1 MSIQNHFLSLLLL
14 LDFLRLKIAS
24 GKGLCQP
31 YSCLNGGIC
40 VEEETNFHC
49 NCLLR
54 FKGRYC
60 QTRSSVCTEETCL
73 NNGQC
78 VENAGNFHCNCPE
91 GFEGRQCEQTYSPAT
106 TVQTS
111 GKQDD
116 FVMEGKII
124 GSLVGGI
131 IGVCLLAALVAY
143 VWKKKNIPSNRLDL
157 EVQLNLASKLK
168 TMCMMKYQLTF
179 LQVTQYGSIVD
190 NMLQSW
196 EIERNILE

>member
-143 VWKKKNIPSNRLDL
+143 VWKKKHPKQSAGFGSSAESGQQTENNVYDEIPIDL
-157 EVQLNLASKLK
+157 PPSDSIR
-168 TMCMMKYQLTF
+168 KYSG
-179 LQVTQYGSIVD
+179 QYAT
-190 NMLQSW
+190 
-196 EIERNILE
+196 ILGD